1 MNPFKRSKRKKKVTN
16 KKYIDLN
23 ENNTSRT
30 TVELQS
36 RSSQISKPPS
46 NEDWTSHYDES
57 TQRTYYENQTTG
69 RTTWTEVPTIQA
81 LPSQIDA
88 PPDDTTWQSHYG
100 KVLHIY
106 TCTTELHI
114 FCFCKFQRS

>member
-23 ENNTSRT
+23 ENNTSHT

-100 KVLHIY
+100 KVLHIHLY
-106 TCTTELHI
+106 HRATYFL
-114 FCFCKFQRS
+114 FL